1 MSFIP
6 EAPLSIPKNKTTPPC
21 PINGTRGIFPKED
34 GWYDINDNGIEKKL
48 AIDEEIKIKSISV
61 NETHLKPD
69 GNKNVNIPLMPK
81 RGTNDVI
88 TSENILQNSNCDDLN
103 VWTQNTSS
111 QGMLYVGEESDRK
124 YLALSGRSGAWEG
137 IEQSGIAD
145 ELNKSG
151 KGQYVLT
158 GDVKVEGAT
167 LSAVDFYVIVPSYSG
182 VYDPYYIRVVKEV
195 VGDEWTHFS
204 VVFDTSLFPFETF
217 PEDTKISIRENSR
230 YFNEYHE
237 LCIDNVKLLDLKT
250 TTMEITL
257 QNNEVYTFPKSE
269 GYSSYTLT
277 MGDMQDNGYEGDE
290 NTKIL
295 NASVYFTTSS
305 TQVPTFIAPSD
316 WYFSRTDCVD
326 GIFVPQLNTEYQILV
341 TAVGRTNDDTYV
353 NVGVLGHEVAG

>member
-1 MSFIP
+1 MDFTW
-6 EAPLSIPKNKTTPPC
+6 ENK
-21 PINGTRGIFPKED
+21 INGVDDVMAE
-34 GWYDINDNGIEKKL
+34 DINSIGKAVQTL
-48 AIDEEIKIKSISV
+48 SEEQIVSVSV
-61 NETHLKPD
+61 NETPLKPD

-88 TSENILQNSNCDDLN
+88 TSENILQNPNCDDLDI
-103 VWTQNTSS
+103 WTQNTSS
-111 QGMLYVGEESDRK
+111 RGMLYVGEESDRK

-137 IEQSGIAD
+137 IEQGGIAD
-145 ELNKSG
+145 KLNEKG
-151 KGQYVLT
+151 AGQYVLT

-167 LSAVDFYVIVPSYSG
+167 LSAVDFYLIVPSYLG
-182 VYDPYYIRVVKEV
+182 VYDPYNIRVVKEV
-195 VGDEWTHFS
+195 AGDKWTHFS

-217 PEDTKISIRENSR
+217 PEDTKISIRENSN
-230 YFNEYHE
+230 YFSQEHI

-269 GYSSYTLT
+269 GYLSYTLT

-295 NASVYFTTSS
+295 NASVYFTTSP

-316 WYFSRTDCVD
+316 WYFSGTDCED
-326 GIFVPQLNTEYQILV
+326 GSFVPQLNTEYQILV